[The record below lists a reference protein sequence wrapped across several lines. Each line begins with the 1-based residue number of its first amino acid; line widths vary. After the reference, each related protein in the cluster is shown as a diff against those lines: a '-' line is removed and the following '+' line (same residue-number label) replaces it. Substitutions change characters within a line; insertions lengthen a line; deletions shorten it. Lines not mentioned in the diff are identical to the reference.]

1 MVQKKAKSIR
11 PVGARI
17 KEIRNEKGFSFEM
30 LANET
35 GLAVDKLKQI
45 EAGEVLPPVGMLLS
59 LARALHID
67 SSCLL
72 NEAETRLDRRAK
84 AFSKRTD
91 NYAYTTLTPGADTKR
106 MKAFRVT
113 IDPLKAHSGVGYQ
126 HEGEEFVYVLT
137 GKIELTVGE
146 HLNTLEAGGS
156 LHFNSGIR
164 HMIHNVSK
172 ETAELLVVVCE
183 P

>member
-1 MVQKKAKSIR
+1 MVEKKAKEIK
-11 PVGARI
+11 PVGTRI
-17 KEIRNEKGFSFEM
+17 KEIRNEKGFSFDM

-35 GLAVDKLKQI
+35 GLAVGKLKQI
-45 EAGEVLPPVGMLLS
+45 ESGKLLPPVGVLLS

-67 SSCLL
+67 SSFLL
-72 NEAETRLDRRAK
+72 NEAETTLGRRAE

-91 NYAYTTLTPGADTKR
+91 NFAYTTLTPGADTKR

-113 IDPLKAHSGVGYQ
+113 IDPLREHSGVGYQ
-126 HEGEEFVYVLT
+126 HEGEEFIYVLS

-146 HLNTLEAGGS
+146 HLNTLDAGGS

-164 HMIHNVSK
+164 HLIHNVSK
-172 ETAELLVVVCE
+172 ETAELLVVICE

>member
-1 MVQKKAKSIR
+1 MVEKKAKTIK
-11 PVGARI
+11 PVGTRI
-17 KEIRNEKGFSFEM
+17 KEVRTEKGFSFEM

-35 GLAVDKLKQI
+35 GLSVEKLKQI
-45 EAGEVLPPVGMLLS
+45 ESGKLLPPVGLLLS

-67 SSCLL
+67 SSRLL
-72 NEAETRLDRRAK
+72 SETEARLDSRAK

-113 IDPLKAHSGVGYQ
+113 IDPLQAHTGVGYQ
-126 HEGEEFVYVLT
+126 HEGEEFVYVLS

-146 HLNTLEAGGS
+146 HLNLLDTGTS
-156 LHFNSGIR
+156 LHFNSGVR
-164 HMIHNVSK
+164 HMIRNVSE
-172 ETAELLVVVCE
+172 ETAELLVVICE

>member
-1 MVQKKAKSIR
+1 MVQKKAKAIKS
-11 PVGARI
+11 VGSRI
-17 KEIRNEKGFSFEM
+17 KEIRNEKGVSFEM

-35 GLAVDKLKQI
+35 GLAVDKIKQI
-45 EAGEVLPPVGMLLS
+45 ESGKLLPPVGMLLS

-72 NEAETRLDRRAK
+72 NEVETTLDNRAK

-113 IDPLKAHSGVGYQ
+113 IDPLREHSGVGYQ
-126 HEGEEFVYVLT
+126 HEGEEFVYVLS

-146 HLNTLEAGGS
+146 HFNTLETGGS

-164 HMIHNVSK
+164 HMIRNIS
-172 ETAELLVVVCE
+172 EDTAELLVVICE

>member
-1 MVQKKAKSIR
+1 MVEKKAKATK
-11 PVGARI
+11 PVGTRI

-35 GLAVDKLKQI
+35 GLAVEKLKQI
-45 EAGEVLPPVGMLLS
+45 ESGKLLPPVGMLLS

-72 NEAETRLDRRAK
+72 SEAETTLDRRAK

-106 MKAFRVT
+106 MKAFRVA
-113 IDPLKAHSGVGYQ
+113 IDPLREHSGVGYQ
-126 HEGEEFVYVLT
+126 HEGEEFVYVLA
-137 GKIELTVGE
+137 GKIELTVGD

-164 HMIHNVSK
+164 HMIRNVSK
-172 ETAELLVVVCE
+172 DTAELLVVICE

>member
-1 MVQKKAKSIR
+1 MVGKKTKAIK

-17 KEIRNEKGFSFEM
+17 KEIRNEKGFSYEM
-30 LANET
+30 IANET
-35 GLAVDKLKQI
+35 GLSVEKLKQI
-45 EAGEVLPPVGMLLS
+45 ESGKLLPPVGLLLS

-67 SSCLL
+67 SSLFL
-72 NEAETRLDRRAK
+72 NETETKMSSRAK
-84 AFSKRTD
+84 AFAKRTD

-106 MKAFRVT
+106 MKAFQVT
-113 IDPLKAHSGVGYQ
+113 IDPLQAHTGVGYQ
-126 HEGEEFVYVLT
+126 HEGEEFVYVLA

-146 HLNTLEAGGS
+146 HVNLLDKGNS

-164 HMIHNVSK
+164 HMIRNVS
-172 ETAELLVVVCE
+172 EEISELLVVICE